1 MRYKAYIFYFY
12 WILMGYSYSDNIH
25 WHGIKKAT
33 LSTLPGVFT
42 LIRMVEVGNQQ
53 LIMTNVK
60 GNTNVKK
67 NERVK
72 LI

>member
-1 MRYKAYIFYFY
+1 MFLLKINGIFIYVIIFIGMKLKVA
-12 WILMGYSYSDNIH
+12 ILSI
-25 WHGIKKAT
+25 
-33 LSTLPGVFT
+33 LPGVLT
-42 LIRMVEVGNQQ
+42 LIRMEEVGNQQ

-60 GNTNVKK
+60 K